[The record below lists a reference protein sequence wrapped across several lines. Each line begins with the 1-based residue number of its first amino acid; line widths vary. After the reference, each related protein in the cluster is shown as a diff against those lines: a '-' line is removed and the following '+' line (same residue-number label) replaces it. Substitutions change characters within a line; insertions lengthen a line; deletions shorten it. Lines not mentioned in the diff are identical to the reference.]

1 MTCTDPDFWRKV
13 LPDLVTPDTMLKR
26 LASEDLADEEDE
38 DQRQDL
44 VEKFMRDLTQMMDG
58 MLDLHR
64 RGQLPDRENAICQ
77 KLLLRISLKDDV
89 FDESNRARATEW
101 LSMVEGGR
109 RRRVEI
115 IPKKVKQPRKGRG
128 KAKSKDTE
136 GSDGDDV
143 PADDNS
149 EAGQG
154 VSPSTLLPISYSTIS
169 IKYNPFMLVLF
180 R

>member
-1 MTCTDPDFWRKV
+1 MICTDPDFWRKV

-89 FDESNRARATEW
+89 FDESDRARATEW

-128 KAKSKDTE
+128 KAKSKDAE

-154 VSPSTLLPISYSTIS
+154 VSPSALTSYLL
-169 IKYNPFMLVLF
+169 L
-180 R
+180 